1 MTVERHDFLVELGT
15 EELPPTA
22 LRGLEQAFASGV
34 RSGLEKA
41 GLTHGD
47 VVSFATPRR
56 LAVMVKGLIARQPD
70 QDIKRRGPPVSASFD
85 GAGQP
90 TRAALAFAE
99 SCGTTV
105 DALQKLDEGKGSF
118 LFFIGTKPGAAVGE
132 LLPQIVQ
139 TSLDGLPVP
148 RRMRWGSGTAEFV
161 RPVHWLVMLYGKD
174 VLPAR
179 LLETDAGNETQG
191 HRFHAPK
198 PIRITS
204 PATYEHTLSERGF
217 VIPDFT
223 ARRELIESRVS
234 AVATELGGRALIGD
248 ELLDEVTALVEW
260 PVPLAGRFEERF
272 LELPREVLISTL
284 QDHQR
289 YFAVEDEQGRLMP
302 SFITV
307 SNIESRDP
315 SKVREGNERVVRP
328 RLADA
333 AFFWG
338 QDRKQPLAARRD
350 ALDAMTFQVKLGSLG
365 DKTRRVRALAGE
377 IAATGIGD
385 RADAERAADL
395 CKCDLLTAM
404 VGEFPELQGIMGTYY
419 ALADSEAAEV
429 AVAIREHYLP
439 RGAGD
444 ELPETHAGL
453 AVAIADKLDTL
464 AGIFDIGEKPTGA
477 KDPFGLRR
485 AAIGLLRI
493 LIEKRLDLDLRKLIG
508 VALANVRADVERIR
522 ASKAAAAT
530 AGNVG
535 AAGAPAASATAAG
548 PGGASVVSAKMVEAV
563 AKTGTGTPT
572 AGPSRLAIDGT
583 DGTSKRGNAA
593 TTPSGGGTAPAAS
606 AKAAKAVASTG
617 TSATSD
623 DQVYDFIM
631 ERLRAYYLER
641 APGGTPGSPPAFTTE
656 MFDAVLAT
664 KPASPLDF
672 DARLNAL
679 RAFLDLPEATS
690 LAAANKRIANIL
702 RKAGELQRRE
712 VDVEGLKDPAEVR
725 LFDAMRSLQEAVAT
739 ALAQREYANALGRLA
754 QLRPPVDAFFERVM
768 VMDEDPRLRANRLAL
783 LAQLHGLFIGIADLS
798 RLPG

>member
-1 MTVERHDFLVELGT
+1 MTVEQRDFLVELGT

-22 LRGLEQAFASGV
+22 LRGLEQAFATGV
-34 RSGLEKA
+34 RTGLAKA

-56 LAVMVKGLIARQPD
+56 LAVMVKRLVARQPD

-90 TRAALAFAE
+90 TRAALAFAD
-99 SCGTTV
+99 SCGVTV
-105 DALQKLDEGKGSF
+105 DALQRLDEGKGQF
-118 LFFIGTKPGAAVGE
+118 LFFIGTKPGAAVTE
-132 LLPQIVQ
+132 LLPQIVHS
-139 TSLDGLPVP
+139 SLEGLPIP
-148 RRMRWGSGTAEFV
+148 RRMHWGSGTAEFV

-179 LLETDAGNETQG
+179 LLETDAGSQTQG

-204 PATYEHTLSERGF
+204 PAAYARTLSERGF
-217 VIPDFT
+217 VLPDFA
-223 ARRELIESRVS
+223 ARRELIKTRVS

-248 ELLDEVTALVEW
+248 ALLDEVTALVEW

-333 AFFWG
+333 AFFWE
-338 QDRKQPLAARRD
+338 QDRKQRLAARRD

-377 IAATGIGD
+377 IAAAGIGD

-419 ALADSEAAEV
+419 ALADGEAAEV

-444 ELPETHAGL
+444 QLPETHAGL
-453 AVAIADKLDTL
+453 SVAIADKLDTL
-464 AGIFDIGEKPTGA
+464 AGIFEIGEKPTGA

-522 ASKAAAAT
+522 ASKAAAAPAT
-530 AGNVG
+530 STKA
-535 AAGAPAASATAAG
+535 AAG
-548 PGGASVVSAKMVEAV
+548 
-563 AKTGTGTPT
+563 GTT
-572 AGPSRLAIDGT
+572 
-583 DGTSKRGNAA
+583 
-593 TTPSGGGTAPAAS
+593 
-606 AKAAKAVASTG
+606 
-617 TSATSD
+617 ATSD
-623 DQVYDFIM
+623 DQLYDFIM

-641 APGGTPGSPPAFTTE
+641 TPSGIPGTAPAFTTE

-679 RAFLDLPEATS
+679 RAFLDLPEAIS

-702 RKAGELQRRE
+702 RKAGELQRRD
-712 VDVEGLKDPAEVR
+712 VDVESLKDPAEVR
-725 LFDAMRSLQEAVAT
+725 LFDAMRALKEAVAT

-754 QLRPPVDAFFERVM
+754 QLRPPVDAFFEQVM

-783 LAQLHGLFIGIADLS
+783 LAELHGLFIGIADLS

>member
-1 MTVERHDFLVELGT
+1 MTVEQRDFLVELGT

-22 LRGLEQAFASGV
+22 LRGLEQAFAAGI
-34 RSGLEKA
+34 RTGLEKA
-41 GLTHGD
+41 GLTHGE

-56 LAVMVKGLIARQPD
+56 LAVMVKRLVARQPD
-70 QDIKRRGPPVSASFD
+70 QDIRRRGPPVSAAFD
-85 GAGQP
+85 AAGQP
-90 TRAALAFAE
+90 MRAALAFAE
-99 SCGTTV
+99 SCGV
-105 DALQKLDEGKGSF
+105 SVAALQKLDEGKGSF
-118 LFFIGTKPGAAVGE
+118 LFFIGTKPGAAVSQ

-139 TSLDGLPVP
+139 SSLDGLPIP
-148 RRMRWGSGTAEFV
+148 RRMHWGSGTAEFV

-179 LLETDAGNETQG
+179 LLETDAGSQTQG

-204 PATYEHTLSERGF
+204 PAAYERSLSERGF
-217 VIPDFT
+217 VLPDFVK
-223 ARRELIESRVS
+223 RRDLIQAKVLD
-234 AVATELGGRALIGD
+234 VAAALGGRALIGD
-248 ELLDEVTALVEW
+248 ALLDEVTALVEW

-289 YFAVEDEQGRLMP
+289 YFALEDEQGRLMP
-302 SFITV
+302 NFITV

-315 SKVREGNERVVRP
+315 AKVREGNERVVRP

-333 AFFWG
+333 AFFWE

-377 IAATGIGD
+377 IAAAGVSD
-385 RADAERAADL
+385 RADAERAAEL

-419 ALADSEAAEV
+419 ALADGEPAEV

-444 ELPETHAGL
+444 DLPETHAGL

-464 AGIFDIGEKPTGA
+464 AGIFEIGEKPTGT

-508 VALANVRADVERIR
+508 LALTHVRADLERIR
-522 ASKAAAAT
+522 AGKAAAA
-530 AGNVG
+530 NVG
-535 AAGAPAASATAAG
+535 AGGAGAAAGAASAAASV
-548 PGGASVVSAKMVEAV
+548 PGG
-563 AKTGTGTPT
+563 
-572 AGPSRLAIDGT
+572 
-583 DGTSKRGNAA
+583 GN
-593 TTPSGGGTAPAAS
+593 S
-606 AKAAKAVASTG
+606 AKAAT
-617 TSATSD
+617 ATTD

-641 APGGTPGSPPAFTTE
+641 PTSALPGSAPAFTTE

-664 KPASPLDF
+664 KPGSPLDF
-672 DARLNAL
+672 DARLKAL

-702 RKAGELQRRE
+702 RKAGELQHGE
-712 VDVEGLKDPAEVR
+712 VDVETLKDPAEVR
-725 LFDAMRSLQEAVAT
+725 LFDAMRPLREAVAT

-754 QLRPPVDAFFERVM
+754 QLRPPVDAFFDQVM

>member
-1 MTVERHDFLVELGT
+1 
-15 EELPPTA
+15 
-22 LRGLEQAFASGV
+22 
-34 RSGLEKA
+34 
-41 GLTHGD
+41 
-47 VVSFATPRR
+47 
-56 LAVMVKGLIARQPD
+56 
-70 QDIKRRGPPVSASFD
+70 
-85 GAGQP
+85 
-90 TRAALAFAE
+90 
-99 SCGTTV
+99 
-105 DALQKLDEGKGSF
+105 
-118 LFFIGTKPGAAVGE
+118 
-132 LLPQIVQ
+132 
-139 TSLDGLPVP
+139 
-148 RRMRWGSGTAEFV
+148 
-161 RPVHWLVMLYGKD
+161 VHWLVMLYGKD

-179 LLETDAGNETQG
+179 LLETDAGNQTQG
-191 HRFHAPK
+191 HRFHSPK

-204 PATYEHTLSERGF
+204 PAAYERALSERGF
-217 VIPDFT
+217 VLPDFA
-223 ARRELIESRVS
+223 ARRELIKTRVC
-234 AVATELGGRALIGD
+234 AVAAELGGRALIGD

-307 SNIESRDP
+307 SNIESHDP

-333 AFFWG
+333 AFFWQ

-365 DKTRRVRALAGE
+365 DKARRVRALAGE
-377 IAATGIGD
+377 IAGTGIGE

-419 ALADSEAAEV
+419 ALADGEPAEV

-464 AGIFDIGEKPTGA
+464 AGIFEIGEKPTGA

-522 ASKAAAAT
+522 ASKAAAARSGPDASAAGPSKVGT
-530 AGNVG
+530 ADT
-535 AAGAPAASATAAG
+535 AAPSSRAAAATTASAGAP
-548 PGGASVVSAKMVEAV
+548 
-563 AKTGTGTPT
+563 
-572 AGPSRLAIDGT
+572 
-583 DGTSKRGNAA
+583 
-593 TTPSGGGTAPAAS
+593 PAAS
-606 AKAAKAVASTG
+606 AKAAKGANTTGAATG
-617 TSATSD
+617 TTD

-641 APGGTPGSPPAFTTE
+641 TPSGLPGSAPAFTPE

-702 RKAGELQRRE
+702 RKAGELQRRD
-712 VDVEGLKDPAEVR
+712 VDVESLKDPAEVR
-725 LFDAMRSLQEAVAT
+725 LFDAMRSLQQAVAT
-739 ALAQREYANALGRLA
+739 AVAQREYANALGRLA
-754 QLRPPVDAFFERVM
+754 QLRPPVDAFFEQVM